1 MNSFLKE
8 LKINSGFIKD
18 TPVPIATLDE
28 NLIFLSHSNLFS
40 ENHQLGT
47 SDINGSYFF
56 DVLQDVPANFKGIFD
71 NCLQGIPSQNDGK
84 KFILNDGKVLW
95 LKWKINPWKKD
106 NDTVVGLVLIL
117 ENITEKKVID
127 ELTREAQE
135 VSRTGGWQV
144 NLLTKKTLWTP
155 MVNSIHE
162 MPLTYTPQTFEDN
175 FIHFKEGEHRN
186 RIINAAERAIELGT
200 PWDEEVIVT
209 TGTGQQ
215 IWVRTK
221 GRAEFINGE
230 CVRIYGIC
238 QDIDIYKNAQLEYR
252 KSTELLRNAITASQ
266 VGTWEY
272 NIANGETVWDDMN
285 CQLYG
290 VDKKK
295 LTNSLYRIWKN
306 RLHPEDL
313 ERVIKEATLVYNGK
327 KKGSVEYRI
336 ILDDGTI
343 RFLKSTVTF
352 VSDVKSTTQKA
363 IGITQDVTVE
373 KIAEKQLKEFAQIT
387 TEQNNSL
394 TNFAHMVS
402 HDLRSHATNLS
413 VLTSFLEDE
422 KDENEKKQIL
432 TMLKNA
438 TESLNSTVFNLNEV
452 VLATDTNLSNKM
464 VGINLLDAIY
474 SVQNNISVLL
484 LDKKGQCIIDVDPEQ
499 VIKVVPAYLDSIL
512 LNLFTNSLKYS
523 SASRNPV
530 IKITTQQENSEL
542 VVTFSDNGKGIDIE
556 KFGGSI
562 FGMNKTFHRNKD
574 ARGVGLYITKNQI
587 NAMGGSISVESK
599 VNVGTTFILRFKI

>member
-1 MNSFLKE
+1 MNLFLKE
-8 LKINSGFIKD
+8 LKVNSSFIKD
-18 TPVPIATLDE
+18 TPVPIATLDQ
-28 NLIFLSHSNLFS
+28 NLVFLSYSTLFS
-40 ENHQLGT
+40 EKHQLGT
-47 SDINGSYFF
+47 SAINGSYFF
-56 DVLQDVPANFKGIFD
+56 DVLHDFPASFKGILD
-71 NCLQGIPSQNDGK
+71 NCLNGIPSQSDGK
-84 KFILNDGKVLW
+84 KFILNDGKVVW
-95 LKWKINPWKKD
+95 LKWKTNPWT
-106 NDTVVGLVLIL
+106 NDTGTVVGLVLIL

-135 VSRTGGWQV
+135 VSKTGGWEL

-162 MPLTYTPQTFEDN
+162 MPLSYTPQTFEDN

-186 RIINAAERAIELGT
+186 KIINAVERATELGT
-200 PWDEEVIVT
+200 PWDEEVMIT
-209 TGTGQQ
+209 TGTGQEL
-215 IWVRTK
+215 WVSTK

-238 QDIDIYKNAQLEYR
+238 QDIDIYKRAQLQYR
-252 KSTELLRNAITASQ
+252 QSAELLRNAITASQ

-272 NIANGETVWDDMN
+272 NLANGETVWDDMN
-285 CQLYG
+285 CHLYG
-290 VDKKK
+290 IDKNNI
-295 LTNSLYRIWKN
+295 TNSLYRIWKN
-306 RLHPEDL
+306 RIHPDDL
-313 ERVIKEATLVYNGK
+313 ERVIRDTTLFYNGK
-327 KKGSVEYRI
+327 GKGSVEYRI
-336 ILDDGTI
+336 ILNDGTI

-373 KIAEKQLKEFAQIT
+373 KMAEKQLKEFAQIT
-387 TEQNNSL
+387 SEQNNSL

-422 KDENEKKQIL
+422 KDENEKKQIV

-438 TESLNSTVFNLNEV
+438 ADSLNSTVSNLNEV
-452 VLATDTNLSNKM
+452 VLATDTNITDIM
-464 VGINLLDAIY
+464 IGINLLEAIHR
-474 SVQNNISVLL
+474 VRNNISVLFL
-484 LDKKGQCIIDVDPEQ
+484 EKKGQCMIDVDPEQ
-499 VIKVVPAYLDSIL
+499 GITVVPAYLDSIL

-523 SASRNPV
+523 STLRSPV
-530 IKITTQQENSEL
+530 IKIISKLEKNQL
-542 VVTFSDNGKGIDIE
+542 VIIFSDNGKGIDIE

-587 NAMGGSISVESK
+587 NAMGGSISVESE
-599 VNVGTTFILRFKI
+599 VNVGTTFVLKFKI

>member
-8 LKINSGFIKD
+8 LKINSSFIKD

-28 NLIFLSHSNLFS
+28 NLIFLSYSNLFS
-40 ENHQLGT
+40 EKHKLGT
-47 SDINGSYFF
+47 SDVNGSYFF
-56 DVLQDVPANFKGIFD
+56 DVLHDFPTSFKGILD

-84 KFILNDGKVLW
+84 KFILNNGKVVW

-106 NDTVVGLVLIL
+106 TDTVVGLVLIL
-117 ENITEKKVID
+117 ENITKKKVID

-135 VSRTGGWQV
+135 VSKTGGWEV
-144 NLLTKKTLWTP
+144 NLLTQKTLWTP

-162 MPLTYTPQTFEDN
+162 MPLNYAPQTFEDN

-186 RIINAAERAIELGT
+186 RIINAVEHATQLGT
-200 PWDEEVIVT
+200 PWDEEVIIT

-238 QDIDIYKNAQLEYR
+238 QDIDIYKKAQLKYR
-252 KSTELLRNAITASQ
+252 KSAELLRNAITASQ

-272 NIANGETVWDDMN
+272 NLANGETIWDTMN
-285 CQLYG
+285 CRLYG
-290 VDKKK
+290 IDKNN
-295 LTNSLYRIWKN
+295 LTNSYYRIWKN
-306 RLHPEDL
+306 KIHPEDL
-313 ERVIKEATLVYNGK
+313 ERVIKDATLFYNGK
-327 KKGSVEYRI
+327 GKGSVEYRI
-336 ILDDGTI
+336 ILNDGTI

-352 VSDVKSTTQKA
+352 VSDIKSTIQKA

-373 KIAEKQLKEFAQIT
+373 KMAEKQLKEFAQIT
-387 TEQNNSL
+387 SEQNNSL

-438 TESLNSTVFNLNEV
+438 AEGLNSTVFNLNEV
-452 VLATDTNLSNKM
+452 VLATDTNIRDKM
-464 VGINLLDAIY
+464 MGINLLDSIY
-474 SVQNNISVLL
+474 SVQNNISVLFL
-484 LDKKGQCIIDVDPEQ
+484 EKKGHCIIDVDPEQ
-499 VIKVVPAYLDSIL
+499 VITVVPAYLDSIL

-523 SASRNPV
+523 SSSRNPV
-530 IKITTQQENSEL
+530 IKITSKLEKNEL
-542 VVTFSDNGKGIDIE
+542 VMTFSDNGKGIDIE

-587 NAMGGSISVESK
+587 NAMGGSISVESE
-599 VNVGTTFILRFKI
+599 VNVGTTFVLKFKI